1 MSDTFDLIR
10 RLHAELAD
18 PGSPDDVASLVRW
31 CERIETF
38 MAFRVARDGLP
49 FVEAGALADTVRHLY
64 LTWRQEWVTW
74 VVENPQPDGTVLTRQ
89 VPAPTYELAL
99 QFAG

>member
-1 MSDTFDLIR
+1 MSKPLDLIR

-18 PGSPDDVASLVRW
+18 PGSPDDLASLVRW

-38 MAFRVARDGLP
+38 MAFRVARDGLF
-49 FVEAGALADTVRHLY
+49 FVQAGDLADTIRFLY
-64 LTWRQEWVTW
+64 QQWRDEWEVW
-74 VVENPQPDGTVLTRQ
+74 VVETPRSDGTVITRQ

>member
-1 MSDTFDLIR
+1 MSKSLDLIR
-10 RLHAELAD
+10 RLHAELVD
-18 PGSPDDVASLVRW
+18 PGSPDDLASLVRW

-38 MAFRVARDGLP
+38 MAFRVARDGLL
-49 FVEAGALADTVRHLY
+49 FVQAGALADTIRFLY
-64 LTWRQEWVTW
+64 QQWRDEWAVW
-74 VVENPQPDGTVLTRQ
+74 VVETPQPDGTVITRQ